1 MCAVVMSDVLMTGLD
16 VGQCP
21 YSCCVKQQWSNLIAF
36 FALPPLDNC
45 QQIEHLLEARDPT
58 VRRLICELLPCFIC
72 VHAGHNMSGARL
84 FIGNKPLLN
93 NQGWGKT
100 EESCILFDSVC
111 LSSFVFL
118 LCFGGIMLWSQHHE

>member
-1 MCAVVMSDVLMTGLD
+1 MTGLD
-16 VGQCP
+16 GGQCP
-21 YSCCVKQQWSNLIAF
+21 YSCCVKQQGSNLIAF
-36 FALPPLDNC
+36 FALPPLDNG

-72 VHAGHNMSGARL
+72 VHTSAHYVWGKIIHWER
-84 FIGNKPLLN
+84 PLLN
-93 NQGWGKT
+93 YQGCGKT
-100 EESCILFDSVC
+100 GESCILFDCVC